1 MDFLYT
7 SLSLNFEQIRAEI
20 TPQPDSGYC
29 LVELV
34 EEPEEK
40 QNITLCLDSDELEE
54 FAQILLF
61 ASGIMKRAGMRD

>member
-1 MDFLYT
+1 MDFFYT

>member
-1 MDFLYT
+1 MDFFYT

-20 TPQPDSGYC
+20 TPQPDSRYC

-40 QNITLCLDSDELEE
+40 QNITLFLDSDELEE